1 MKKTIIIVGISL
13 IFLIVLLFVVYHYIV
28 YPYCDPKDTAVRNVS
43 MSELVNNAGMDKEKF
58 LDVDGKSYC
67 DTITYAACVEKNKW
81 KFKTYIK
88 CKDYEESEAFNWEN
102 FDPEF

>member
-13 IFLIVLLFVVYHYIV
+13 IFLIVLLFVVYNYIEIKKEKQIAENKIRYEQIKKDVNKEMERYHYIV

-67 DTITYAACVEKNKW
+67 DTM
-81 KFKTYIK
+81 F
-88 CKDYEESEAFNWEN
+88 SML
-102 FDPEF
+102 